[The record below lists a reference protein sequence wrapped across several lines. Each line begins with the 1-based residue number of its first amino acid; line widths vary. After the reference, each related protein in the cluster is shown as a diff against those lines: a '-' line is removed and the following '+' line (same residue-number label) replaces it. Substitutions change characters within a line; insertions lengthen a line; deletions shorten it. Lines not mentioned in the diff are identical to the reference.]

1 MKKIFLLSQCQYM
14 YLALK
19 TVFENKAN
27 YTIEH
32 LSSGYKVDKECA
44 NATILIHVTDEN
56 YSELLVLMRS
66 RQFFWLRKA
75 IFITQRRLAALMNYL
90 SMKTLRFI
98 DESASVEA
106 FEREIVEGSG
116 SESDAAKGD
125 LLSQAEYTVLR
136 FAASGMSLTA
146 IAFRTRKSIK
156 TISSQKISGL
166 RKLGLENT
174 PHSLLNLF
182 NLFY

>member
-1 MKKIFLLSQCQYM
+1 MKKIILISQCQFM

-19 TVFENKAN
+19 TVFENKTG
-27 YTIEH
+27 YTMEY
-32 LSSGYKVDKECA
+32 LSSGYKIDKECA
-44 NATILIHVTDEN
+44 NTTILIHVTDEN

-75 IFITQRRLAALMNYL
+75 IFITQKRLAALMNYL

-98 DESASVEA
+98 DENASVEA

-116 SESDAAKGD
+116 SESHVEKGE

-166 RKLGLENT
+166 RKMGLENS

>member
-1 MKKIFLLSQCQYM
+1 MKKIILFSQCQFM

-19 TVFENKAN
+19 TVFENKTD
-27 YTIEH
+27 YTMEY
-32 LSSGYKVDKECA
+32 LSSGYRIDKECA
-44 NATILIHVTDEN
+44 NTTILIHVTAEN
-56 YSELLVLMRS
+56 YSDLLVLMRS

-75 IFITQRRLAALMNYL
+75 IFITQKRLAALMSYL

-106 FEREIVEGSG
+106 FEREIVEGGG
-116 SESDAAKGD
+116 SESDAEKGE

-166 RKLGLENT
+166 RKMGLENT

>member
-1 MKKIFLLSQCQYM
+1 MKKIILISQCQFM
-14 YLALK
+14 YLGIK
-19 TVFENKAN
+19 TIFENKID
-27 YTIEH
+27 YKMEC
-32 LSSGYKVDKECA
+32 LSSGYKIDKECA
-44 NATILIHVTDEN
+44 NTTILIHVTDQN
-56 YSELLVLMRS
+56 YSELLVLMRN

-75 IFITQRRLAALMNYL
+75 IFITQKRLAALMSYL
-90 SMKTLRFI
+90 SMKTLRVI
-98 DESASVEA
+98 DEGASVEA
-106 FEREIVEGSG
+106 FEREIVGG
-116 SESDAAKGD
+116 WGAESDTEKGD

-136 FAASGMSLTA
+136 FAASGMSLTK

>member
-1 MKKIFLLSQCQYM
+1 MKKIILISQCQFTC
-14 YLALK
+14 LALK
-19 TVFENKAN
+19 TVFENKIG
-27 YTIEH
+27 YTIEY
-32 LSSGYKVDKECA
+32 LSSGYEIDKECA
-44 NATILIHVTDEN
+44 NTTILIHVTNEN

-66 RQFFWLRKA
+66 RQFSWLRKA
-75 IFITQRRLAALMNYL
+75 ILITQKHLAALMSYL
-90 SMKTLRFI
+90 SMKTLKFI

-106 FEREIVEGSG
+106 FKRAIIEGSG
-116 SESDAAKGD
+116 SESGAEKGD
-125 LLSQAEYTVLR
+125 LLSQPEYTVLR
-136 FAASGMSLTA
+136 FAASGMGLTA

-174 PHSLLNLF
+174 PHSLFNLF